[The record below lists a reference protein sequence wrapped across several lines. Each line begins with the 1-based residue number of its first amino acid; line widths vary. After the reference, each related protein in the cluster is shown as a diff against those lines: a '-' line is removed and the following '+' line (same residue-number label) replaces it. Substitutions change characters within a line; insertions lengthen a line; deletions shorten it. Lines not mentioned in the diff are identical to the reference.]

1 MAKAIFIPSIGTGG
15 AERVAVNLIKKLNF
29 DYLILLDDTHIA
41 YPIPLPKERIISI
54 KSPASQSLIK
64 KFINLPV
71 RYFRLKRVKSKYKIT
86 TCLSLLEPAN
96 FLNSLSGGIH

>member
-41 YPIPLPKERIISI
+41 YPIPLPMVIWRTFMIQIM
-54 KSPASQSLIK
+54 LIEILS
-64 KFINLPV
+64 FNNLKAMAKGKALT
-71 RYFRLKRVKSKYKIT
+71 F
-86 TCLSLLEPAN
+86 
-96 FLNSLSGGIH
+96 